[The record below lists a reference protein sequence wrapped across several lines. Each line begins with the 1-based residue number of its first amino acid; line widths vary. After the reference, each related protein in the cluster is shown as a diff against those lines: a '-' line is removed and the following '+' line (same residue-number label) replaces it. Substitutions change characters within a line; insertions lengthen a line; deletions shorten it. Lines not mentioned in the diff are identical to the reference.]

1 MSKIAI
7 VKKIAKPVVG
17 WSVSFAVANIVRN
30 NVAPKNR
37 IQNVEIWVASIVIGA
52 MVAELAET
60 YSQKMIDEVVELYK
74 QIEQKINP

>member
-1 MSKIAI
+1 MSKIAL

-37 IQNVEIWVASIVIGA
+37 IQNAEIWIASIVVGA

-60 YSQKMIDEVVELYK
+60 YSQKMIDDAVNMYK
-74 QIEQKINP
+74 QIRKQFP

>member
-1 MSKIAI
+1 MSKIALA
-7 VKKIAKPVVG
+7 KKIAKPVVG

-37 IQNVEIWVASIVIGA
+37 IQNAEIWIASIVVGA

-60 YSQKMIDEVVELYK
+60 YSQKMIDDAVNLYK
-74 QIEQKINP
+74 QIRKQFP

>member
-1 MSKIAI
+1 MSKIAL

-37 IQNVEIWVASIVIGA
+37 IQNAEIWIASIVVGA

-60 YSQKMIDEVVELYK
+60 YSQKMIDDAVNLYK
-74 QIEQKINP
+74 QIRKQFP